1 MSASPSLIALTITIA
16 MMVYLSF
23 HHLALASR
31 TGSGRVHLGIGL
43 VGGASLVL
51 ALTRLVFYVSPTPEI
66 SILAMRA
73 TLASM
78 AAVIWLL
85 LWVCRELA
93 SVTTLQREFRIFG
106 VVVAT
111 LGLAA
116 LVTPWGA
123 SAPTYVATDLLGQ
136 TYIWVTMGP
145 LVPCLALLGAIAL
158 GIGMWMLFQATQIDR
173 VMRVLIAFAFLVYI
187 ATGFNDALTSTTGRG
202 VALFEHAY
210 LVIAVVFDVMAVRR
224 IRSLSGDLER
234 EVMRRTDE
242 LSAKNRDLA
251 TALQDASLAS
261 RAKSEFV
268 ANMSHEIRT
277 PLNGVIGL
285 LDVLGRTQLDSD
297 QRDYVR
303 TMHSAS
309 EALMAIVNQVLDF
322 SSIRAANEPLS
333 LAPTDAFLVAE
344 EVIARLAVRAHER
357 GIELGVVCASQ
368 EASVP
373 KVQANANALT
383 QLLTNLVGNAI
394 KFTQTG
400 SVSVN
405 LETRDAQLHIHVTDT
420 GPGIPPQL
428 LATLFDP
435 FVTSSATDPERL
447 SGAGTG
453 LGLTIARELAER
465 MAGSLTVRSEV
476 GQGSTFTLTLGVSKT
491 REATASKIVHRATM
505 RVVTSGAWL
514 VDIQGLTASA
524 LRAQLTSLGAS
535 VESITAAEATRRI
548 GEGASPACI
557 LGVDVAKMDDLA
569 RELVQRPASNAARA
583 KVFAVA
589 RVGSPDE
596 ITGPRLGAIPLRVP
610 TTRAWLRESLAG
622 SEVSAAIVRSVRS
635 QVHVLVAEDNAV
647 NRQVI
652 ALLLKEAGITFDIVA
667 NGALA
672 VEAVKKASSRHYDAI
687 LMDCQMPVMD
697 GLEATRAIRAH
708 ELQTHC
714 KRVPILAVTAHA
726 DVGQRDEILAA
737 GMDAHLPKPLRLDTL
752 LRAIAP
758 YGKREATPIHGLSRE
773 AIEQALIAHDR
784 VQELASLGDRD
795 VTDELVQQLE
805 SDLLQADLEINQSLQ
820 VDPPDRAQI
829 RSVAHRIKG
838 ASIALGAQYLSLQ
851 AATLEKSAPDA
862 TREVLRVQAQS
873 LSQAIRPSVSAL
885 RDAFASASA

>member
-31 TGSGRVHLGIGL
+31 TGSGRIHLGIGL
-43 VGGASLVL
+43 VGVASLVL
-51 ALTRLVFYVSPTPEI
+51 AITRLVFYLAPTPEI

-85 LWVCRELA
+85 LRVCLEFA
-93 SVTTLQREFRIFG
+93 GVTALQRALRIFG
-106 VVVAT
+106 VTAGA
-111 LGLAA
+111 LALAA

-136 TYIWVTMGP
+136 TYIRVTMGP

-158 GIGMWMLFQATQIDR
+158 GIGMWTLFRAKQVDR
-173 VMRVLIAFAFLVYI
+173 VMRLLIAFAFIVYL
-187 ATGFNDALTSTTGRG
+187 ATGFNDSLTSTTGRG
-202 VALFEHAY
+202 IPLFEHAY

-224 IRSLSGDLER
+224 IRSLSGDLEL
-234 EVMRRTDE
+234 EVARRTDE

-268 ANMSHEIRT
+268 ANVSHEIRT

-285 LDVLGRTQLDSD
+285 LDVLGRTQLDAD

-322 SSIRAANEPLS
+322 SSIRASTEPLS
-333 LAPTDAFLVAE
+333 LAPTDAFMVAE
-344 EVIARLAVRAHER
+344 EVVARLAVRAHER
-357 GIELGVVCASQ
+357 GIELGVVCATRD
-368 EASVP
+368 ASVP

-400 SVSVN
+400 SVSVS
-405 LETRDAQLHIHVTDT
+405 LETGDAQLHIHVTDT

-428 LATLFDP
+428 LASLFDP
-435 FVTSSATDPERL
+435 FVTSSATDPKRL
-447 SGAGTG
+447 RGAGTG
-453 LGLTIARELAER
+453 LGLAIARELAER
-465 MAGSLTVRSEV
+465 MTGTLTVKSEV
-476 GQGSTFTLTLGVSKT
+476 GEGSTFTLTLGVSKT
-491 REATASKIVHRATM
+491 REATASKIVHRATL

-514 VDIQGLTASA
+514 VDIEGLTQSA

-557 LGVDVAKMDDLA
+557 LGVDVAKMDALA
-569 RELVQRPASNAARA
+569 RELVQRPPSGAARV

-610 TTRAWLRESLAG
+610 TTRAWLRETLAG
-622 SEVSAAIVRSVRS
+622 SEVSAAIVRSVKS
-635 QVHVLVAEDNAV
+635 QLHVLVAEDNAV

-652 ALLLKEAGITFDIVA
+652 ALLLNEAGITFDIVA

-672 VEAVKKASSRHYDAI
+672 VEAVKNASSSHYDAI

-697 GLEATRAIRAH
+697 GLEATR
-708 ELQTHC
+708 
-714 KRVPILAVTAHA
+714 
-726 DVGQRDEILAA
+726 
-737 GMDAHLPKPLRLDTL
+737 
-752 LRAIAP
+752 
-758 YGKREATPIHGLSRE
+758 
-773 AIEQALIAHDR
+773 DR
-784 VQELASLGDRD
+784 K
-795 VTDELVQQLE
+795 
-805 SDLLQADLEINQSLQ
+805 
-820 VDPPDRAQI
+820 
-829 RSVAHRIKG
+829 SV
-838 ASIALGAQYLSLQ
+838 
-851 AATLEKSAPDA
+851 
-862 TREVLRVQAQS
+862 V
-873 LSQAIRPSVSAL
+873 
-885 RDAFASASA
+885 

>member
-1 MSASPSLIALTITIA
+1 MSASPSLIALTISIA

-31 TGSGRVHLGIGL
+31 TGSGRIHLGIGL

-51 ALTRLVFYVSPTPEI
+51 AITRLVFYLAPTPEI

-85 LWVCRELA
+85 LWVCREFA
-93 SVTTLQREFRIFG
+93 GITTLQRELRAFG
-106 VVVAT
+106 VT
-111 LGLAA
+111 LAA
-116 LVTPWGA
+116 LALAALLTPWGA
-123 SAPTYVATDLLGQ
+123 RAPTYIATDLLGQ

-158 GIGMWMLFQATQIDR
+158 AIGMWMLFHATQIDR
-173 VMRVLIAFAFLVYI
+173 VMRSLIAFAFIVYV
-187 ATGFNDALTSTTGRG
+187 AAGFNDALTSVTGHG

-224 IRSLSGDLER
+224 IRSLSGDLEL
-234 EVMRRTDE
+234 EVARRTDE

-322 SSIRAANEPLS
+322 SSIRASTEPLS
-333 LAPTDAFLVAE
+333 LAPTDPFLVAE
-344 EVIARLAVRAHER
+344 EVVARLAVRAHER
-357 GIELGVVCASQ
+357 GIELGVICAVP
-368 EASVP
+368 EAPVP

-394 KFTQTG
+394 KFTQKG
-400 SVSVN
+400 KVSVK
-405 LETRDAQLHIHVTDT
+405 LEADEQGLRIHVTDT
-420 GPGIPPQL
+420 GPGIAPEL

-435 FVTSSATDPERL
+435 FVTSSATDPKRL

-465 MAGSLTVRSEV
+465 MNGTLAVRSEMGV
-476 GQGSTFTLTLGVSKT
+476 GSTFTVTLGVTKT
-491 REATASKIVHRATM
+491 REPTASKIVHRATL
-505 RVVTSGAWL
+505 RVVNSGAWL
-514 VDIQGLTASA
+514 VGIEGLTHDA
-524 LRAQLTSLGAS
+524 LRAQLISLGAH
-535 VESITAAEATRRI
+535 VESIDVEEATRRI
-548 GEGASPACI
+548 SEGASPACI
-557 LGVDVAKMDDLA
+557 LGADVLKMDDLA
-569 RELVQRPASNAARA
+569 RELVQRPPSKTRRV

-596 ITGPRLGAIPLRVP
+596 ITGPRLGATPLRVP

-622 SEVSAAIVRSVRS
+622 SEVSEAIVRSVKS
-635 QVHVLVAEDNAV
+635 QLHVLVAEDNAV
-647 NRQVI
+647 NRQVV
-652 ALLLKEAGITFDIVA
+652 ALLLNEAGITFDIA
-667 NGALA
+667 ENGALA
-672 VEAVKKASSRHYDAI
+672 VEAVKRAIRPYDAI

-708 ELQTHC
+708 ELSSQAR
-714 KRVPILAVTAHA
+714 RVPILAVTAHA

-758 YGKREATPIHGLSRE
+758 YGKREPTPIHGLSR
-773 AIEQALIAHDR
+773 AAVTQALIAHER
-784 VQELASLGDRD
+784 VVELASLGDRE

-805 SDLLQADLEINQSLQ
+805 TDLLQADLEIAQSLQ
-820 VDPPDRAQI
+820 IDPPNRAQI
-829 RSVAHRIKG
+829 RTLAHRIKG
-838 ASIALGAQYLSLQ
+838 ASLSLGAQYLSMQ
-851 AATLEKSAPDA
+851 AATLEKSAPEA
-862 TREVLRVQAQS
+862 PREMLQAHAKAVS
-873 LSQAIRPSVSAL
+873 NAIGPSVSAL
-885 RDAFASASA
+885 RDAFASASP